1 MLGAFAIVLSHLCFC
16 VSLYPTG
23 MLACEQAD
31 SLAFTINVTLESC
44 AWPHPKAEA
53 TFTRLI
59 FDGLQKV
66 KLFGP
71 ISCYASHFFSIGCM
85 RQVLL
90 PSDLR
95 VSKLVTPPGHDAV

>member
-1 MLGAFAIVLSHLCFC
+1 MSHYFGSILWPPAFWKLPPLFWLLELENVIV
-16 VSLYPTG
+16 PT
-23 MLACEQAD
+23 
-31 SLAFTINVTLESC
+31 S
-44 AWPHPKAEA
+44 
-53 TFTRLI
+53 RLI